1 MSVEALDRSDPQR
14 IGGRITLHGR
24 LGFGG
29 MGRVY
34 YGVTDDRE
42 QVAVKVIRADL
53 IDRDEVRQRFAR
65 ETEALHTVQGTH
77 IASLVD
83 ASDADDEQPWLAM
96 EFVRGLTLKEFAS
109 EQGPL
114 AVQHAAA
121 LGVLLADALRDIHAA
136 GLLHRD
142 LKPANVILGQDGP
155 MVIDLGLVAFAEGPT
170 DLTTSTTT
178 LGTPACMA
186 PEQAVTPKQITAAA
200 DVYSL
205 GATLLYALTG
215 HYPYKADTVVALM
228 AKIISVDTPPDVTEL
243 PDAFARPVGAMLAHD
258 PQGRPTVAETK
269 AMLEALCGPL
279 PAAIRALTLATY
291 VERESDPEDV
301 PPPPRRRV
309 DLSQVAPPGSVV
321 ARLADRLRT
330 AYAVTASF

>member
-1 MSVEALDRSDPQR
+1 MEALDRSDPTR
-14 IGGRITLHGR
+14 IGGRITLRGR

-34 YGVTDDRE
+34 YGVTDEHE

-53 IDRDEVRQRFAR
+53 VDRDEVRERFAR
-65 ETEALHTVQGTH
+65 EAEALRTVQGAHVAT
-77 IASLVD
+77 LVD
-83 ASDADDEQPWLAM
+83 ASGADDEQPWLAM
-96 EFVRGLTLKEFAS
+96 EFVRGLTLKEFVS
-109 EQGPL
+109 ERGPL
-114 AVQHAAA
+114 SGEHAAA
-121 LGVLLADALRDIHAA
+121 LGVLLADALRDVHEA

-142 LKPANVILGQDGP
+142 LKPANVILGRDGP
-155 MVIDLGLVAFAEGPT
+155 MLIDLGLVAFAEGPT
-170 DLTTSTTT
+170 DLTTSTAT

-200 DVYSL
+200 DVHSL

-215 HYPYKADTVVALM
+215 HYPYQGDTVVALM
-228 AKIISVDTPPDVTEL
+228 AKIISADAPPDLTGL
-243 PDAFARPVGAMLAHD
+243 PDAFAAAVAAMLAHD
-258 PQGRPTVAETK
+258 PHTRPPVA
-269 AMLEALCGPL
+269 AARARLEALCGPL
-279 PAAIRALTLATY
+279 PAAVRALTLATY

-321 ARLADRLRT
+321 ARLADRLRA
-330 AYAVTASF
+330 AYAATAQF

>member
-1 MSVEALDRSDPQR
+1 MEALDRSDPQR

-53 IDRDEVRQRFAR
+53 IDRDEVRERFAR
-65 ETEALHTVQGTH
+65 ETEALRTVQGAH

-83 ASDADDEQPWLAM
+83 ASAADDEQPWLAM
-96 EFVRGLTLKEFAS
+96 EFVRGLTLKEFVG
-109 EQGPL
+109 ERGPL
-114 AVQHAAA
+114 SVEHAAA
-121 LGVLLADALRDIHAA
+121 LGVLLADALGDVHAA

-170 DLTTSTTT
+170 DLTTSTAT

-200 DVYSL
+200 DVHSL

-228 AKIISVDTPPDVTEL
+228 AKIISADAPPDVSGL
-243 PDAFARPVGAMLAHD
+243 PDAFAVPVAAMLAHD
-258 PQGRPTVAETK
+258 PGGRPTVAEVR
-269 AMLEALCGPL
+269 ARLEALCGPL

-330 AYAVTASF
+330 AYAVTAPF

>member
-1 MSVEALDRSDPQR
+1 MEALDRSDPQR
-14 IGGRITLHGR
+14 IGGRITLRGR

-42 QVAVKVIRADL
+42 PVAVKVIRADL
-53 IDRDEVRQRFAR
+53 IDRDEVRERFAR
-65 ETEALHTVQGTH
+65 ETEALRTVQGTH

-83 ASDADDEQPWLAM
+83 ASGEDDDQPWLAM
-96 EFVRGLTLKEFAS
+96 EFVRGLTLKEFVS

-114 AVQHAAA
+114 TAGQAAA
-121 LGVLLADALRDIHAA
+121 LGVLLADALRDVHGA

-142 LKPANVILGQDGP
+142 LKPANVILGRDGP
-155 MVIDLGLVAFAEGPT
+155 TLIDLGLVAFAEGPT
-170 DLTTSTTT
+170 DLTTSTAT

-186 PEQAVTPKQITAAA
+186 PEQAVTPKRITAAA
-200 DVYSL
+200 DVHSL

-215 HYPYKADTVVALM
+215 HYPYQGDTVVALM
-228 AKIISVDTPPDVTEL
+228 AKIISSDAPPDVTGL
-243 PDAFARPVGAMLAHD
+243 PDAFAAPITAMLAHD
-258 PQGRPTVAETK
+258 PHARPPVAE
-269 AMLEALCGPL
+269 ARARLEALCGSL

-301 PPPPRRRV
+301 APPPRRPV

-321 ARLADRLRT
+321 ARLANRLRA
-330 AYAVTASF
+330 AYAVTAPF